1 VWYTTSAQNHRLL
14 LNGNDCCNLKKYM
27 QPNSQ
32 IATSFLNRALRL
44 CVFAVMISFSAV
56 QAQTVEVTKSTRI
69 EKIEGKEYYIHT
81 VIKGQTLYAISKAY
95 NILISNLVF
104 ENEEAIDGIKPG
116 MELRIPVSA
125 TAPSAATPKDKPLE
139 INGRFR
145 IHEVEKGQ
153 TMYAVSRLYNLSVYE
168 IMQANPGISETLS
181 LGQKLN
187 IPVAQLIKSEE
198 TVFTSVNI
206 ENLKDSTSVLVD
218 PSEINVVLLLPLYLD
233 ENKNSYRDTVA
244 TSSREDVYAKSLN
257 GLEFYEGALLAVD
270 SLSKRGIKATVYTYD
285 VPDDATLTHL
295 LTTNVLKNAD
305 IIIGPF
311 HGKRFEMVAGF
322 AKENKIVCV
331 SPVLKKSEIA
341 QDNPYVSRVLPS
353 EEIQIRELGD
363 YIGRWNCKKNII
375 VMYSG
380 NEDSV
385 LIEKLKQ
392 GIKSRCDS
400 AKIHFLNTKGR
411 GVKLVDSLIQP
422 GVENIIMAF
431 SHDESYVSRLVLLLE
446 KKNAKQRVVTLF
458 GLDEWQDFE
467 NIEVEYFQ
475 NLNLHLP
482 VDLFVDYSKPE
493 VKNFLLK
500 FRDKYLAEPGKYG
513 YLGYDVMLYYV
524 QMIQKFG
531 NDFYLHP
538 ETIHANGV
546 QSSFDFKKL
555 GAQGGLENQN
565 TFILN
570 YTDYRLVKVN

>member
-1 VWYTTSAQNHRLL
+1 MH
-14 LNGNDCCNLKKYM
+14 
-27 QPNSQ
+27 PNSQ

-44 CVFAVMISFSAV
+44 CVFASIISFSAFS
-56 QAQTVEVTKSTRI
+56 QTVEVTKSTRI
-69 EKIEGKEYYIHT
+69 EKIEGKQYYIHT

-95 NILISNLVF
+95 SILISDLVF

-116 MELRIPVSA
+116 MELRIPFIA
-125 TAPSAATPKDKPLE
+125 TAPSSATPKDKRLE
-139 INGRFR
+139 INGKYRV
-145 IHEVEKGQ
+145 HTVEKGQ
-153 TMYAVSRLYNLSVYE
+153 TLYSISRQYNLSVE
-168 IMQANPGISETLS
+168 ALKQANPEMPEALS
-181 LGQKLN
+181 LGQNLN
-187 IPVAQLIKSEE
+187 IPVEQLIKPEE
-198 TVFTSVNI
+198 VIYTSAKI
-206 ENLKDSTSVLVD
+206 ENLKDTNVID
-218 PSEINVVLLLPLYLD
+218 PGKINVVLLLPLYLD
-233 ENKNSYRDTVA
+233 ENKNSYRDSA
-244 TSSREDVYAKSLN
+244 GGSSHEAVYAKSLN
-257 GLEFYEGALLAVD
+257 GLEFYEGAMLAVD
-270 SLSKRGIKATVYTYD
+270 SLSKRGIKATVYAYD
-285 VPDDATLTHL
+285 VPDDATLANL

-322 AKENKIVCV
+322 AKEYKIVCV
-331 SPVLKKSEIA
+331 SPVLKKSDIA
-341 QDNPYVSRVLPS
+341 QDNPYVSKVLPS

-385 LIEKLKQ
+385 LIEKLKE
-392 GIKSRCDS
+392 GIKTRCDS

-411 GVKLVDSLIQP
+411 GVRLVDSLIQP
-422 GVENIIMAF
+422 GVENIVMAF

-446 KKNAKQRVVTLF
+446 KKNTKQRVVTLF
-458 GLDEWQDFE
+458 GLHEWQDFE

-475 NLNLHLP
+475 DLNLHLP

-493 VKNFLLK
+493 VKNYLLK

-524 QMIQKFG
+524 QIIRKFG

>member
-1 VWYTTSAQNHRLL
+1 M
-14 LNGNDCCNLKKYM
+14 K
-27 QPNSQ
+27 PNSQ
-32 IATSFLNRALRL
+32 IATGFISKQLMFSMCLFGYVAL
-44 CVFAVMISFSAV
+44 ISLPIY
-56 QAQTVEVTKSTRI
+56 AQTVEVAKSTRI
-69 EKIEGKEYYIHT
+69 EKIEGKEYFIHT

-95 NILISNLVF
+95 SVLISDLVF
-104 ENEEAIDGIKPG
+104 ENQEAIDGIKPG
-116 MELRIPVSA
+116 MELRIPVITSAPSA
-125 TAPSAATPKDKPLE
+125 TAPKDKPLE
-139 INGRFR
+139 INGRYR

-153 TMYAVSRLYNLSVYE
+153 TMYAVSRLYNLSVYD

-187 IPVAQLIKSEE
+187 IPVEQLIKPDE
-198 TVFTSVNI
+198 TVFTSANI
-206 ENLKDSTSVLVD
+206 EKLKDSTTVFVD
-218 PSEINVVLLLPLYLD
+218 PSKINVVLLLPLYLD
-233 ENKNSYRDTVA
+233 ENKNSYRDTSA
-244 TSSREDVYAKSLN
+244 TSANETVYAKSLN
-257 GLEFYEGALLAVD
+257 GLEFYEGAMLAVD
-270 SLSKRGIKATVYTYD
+270 SLSKRGVKATVYAYD
-285 VPDDATLTHL
+285 VPDDATLTNL
-295 LTTNVLKNAD
+295 LTTTILKNAD

-311 HGKRFEMVAGF
+311 HGKRFEMVASF

-331 SPVLKKSEIA
+331 SPVLKKSDIA
-341 QDNPYVSRVLPS
+341 QNNPYVIKVLS
-353 EEIQIRELGD
+353 SNEIEIREMGSF
-363 YIGRWNCKKNII
+363 IGRWNCKKNII

-380 NEDSV
+380 NEDSL
-385 LIEKLKQ
+385 LIEKLKE
-392 GIKSRCDS
+392 GIVSRCDS
-400 AKIHFLNTKGR
+400 AKVHYLNTKGR

-422 GVENIIMAF
+422 GVENIVMAF

-493 VKNFLLK
+493 VKNFLSK
-500 FRDKYLAEPGKYG
+500 FRERYLAEPGKYG
-513 YLGYDVMLYYV
+513 YLGYDVMMYYI

-538 ETIHANGV
+538 ETIHASGV
-546 QSSFDFKKL
+546 QSSFDFKKV
-555 GAQGGLENQN
+555 GTQGGLENQS

>member
-1 VWYTTSAQNHRLL
+1 MIVVK
-14 LNGNDCCNLKKYM
+14 LKKYM
-27 QPNSQ
+27 QPYSQ
-32 IATSFLNRALRL
+32 IATSFLFKTLRL
-44 CVFAVMISFSAV
+44 CVFASMISFSAFS
-56 QAQTVEVTKSTRI
+56 QTVEVAKSTRI

-95 NILISNLVF
+95 NILISDLVF
-104 ENEEAIDGIKPG
+104 ENEQAIDGIKPG
-116 MELRIPVSA
+116 MELSIPVIASSA
-125 TAPSAATPKDKPLE
+125 STTTPKDKPIE
-139 INGRFR
+139 INGRYR

-153 TMYAVSRLYNLSVYE
+153 TMYAVSRLYNLSVYD
-168 IMQANPGISETLS
+168 IMQANPGISESLS

-187 IPVAQLIKSEE
+187 IPVEQLIKPDE
-198 TVFTSVNI
+198 TVFTSANI
-206 ENLKDSTSVLVD
+206 EKLKDSTTVFVD
-218 PSEINVVLLLPLYLD
+218 PSKINVVLLLPLYLD
-233 ENKNSYRDTVA
+233 ENKNSYRDTSA
-244 TSSREDVYAKSLN
+244 TSANETVYAKSLN
-257 GLEFYEGALLAVD
+257 GLEFYEGAMLAVD
-270 SLSKRGIKATVYTYD
+270 SLSKRGLKATVYAYD
-285 VPDDATLTHL
+285 IPDDATLTNL

-311 HGKRFEMVAGF
+311 HGKRFETVANF
-322 AKENKIVCV
+322 SKENKIVCV
-331 SPVLKKSEIA
+331 SPVLKKSDIA
-341 QDNPYVSRVLPS
+341 QDNPYVSKVLPS
-353 EEIQIRELGD
+353 EEIQIRELGN

-380 NEDSV
+380 NEDSL
-385 LIEKLKQ
+385 LIGKLKQ
-392 GIKSRCDS
+392 GIISRCDS

-446 KKNAKQRVVTLF
+446 KKNTKQRVVTLF

-493 VKNFLLK
+493 VKRFLLK
-500 FRDKYLAEPGKYG
+500 FRERYLAEPGKYG
-513 YLGYDVMLYYV
+513 YLGYDAMLYYV

>member
-1 VWYTTSAQNHRLL
+1 MWYTTSAQNHRLP

-32 IATSFLNRALRL
+32 IARSFLNRALRL
-44 CVFAVMISFSAV
+44 CVFAVMISFSSV

-69 EKIEGKEYYIHT
+69 EKIEGKQYYIHT

-95 NILISNLVF
+95 NILISDLVF

-116 MELRIPVSA
+116 MELRIPVIA
-125 TAPSAATPKDKPLE
+125 TAPASATPKDKPLE
-139 INGRFR
+139 INGKYRV
-145 IHEVEKGQ
+145 HTVEKGQ
-153 TMYAVSRLYNLSVYE
+153 TLYSISRQYNLSVE
-168 IMQANPGISETLS
+168 ALKQANPEMPEALS
-181 LGQKLN
+181 LGQNLN
-187 IPVAQLIKSEE
+187 IPVEQLIKPEE
-198 TVFTSVNI
+198 VIYTSAKI
-206 ENLKDSTSVLVD
+206 ENLKDTNVID
-218 PSEINVVLLLPLYLD
+218 PGKINVVLLLPLYLD
-233 ENKNSYRDTVA
+233 ENKNSYRDSA
-244 TSSREDVYAKSLN
+244 GGSSHEAVYAKSLN
-257 GLEFYEGALLAVD
+257 GLEFYEGAILAVD

-285 VPDDATLTHL
+285 VPDDATLTSL
-295 LTTNVLKNAD
+295 LTTTILKNAD

-311 HGKRFEMVAGF
+311 HGKRFEMVANF

-331 SPVLKKSEIA
+331 SPVLKKSDIA
-341 QDNPYVSRVLPS
+341 QDNPYVNKVLPS

-380 NEDSV
+380 NEDSL

-392 GIKSRCDS
+392 GIISRCDS
-400 AKIHFLNTKGR
+400 AQIHFLNTKGR
-411 GVKLVDSLIQP
+411 GVRLVDSLIQP
-422 GVENIIMAF
+422 GVENIVMAF

-446 KKNAKQRVVTLF
+446 KKNAKQRVVSLF

-493 VKNFLLK
+493 VKSFLLK

-524 QMIQKFG
+524 HMIQKFG
-531 NDFYLHP
+531 HDFFVHP

-555 GAQGGLENQN
+555 GTQGGLENQN